1 MGSVICTGALE
12 MSNSGSRIQLLIYSP
27 LSFFK
32 STMPGTHLC
41 LIVCT
46 SFQVTSPKSVNILFP
61 GNTVSLSLNYHFF
74 GGEGCDCDL
83 RVRHNWATELNWTDA
98 GCVASWILI
107 SFIHLYTCLFLQCH
121 LSSQS
126 PKIRRRTP
134 QFLPTL
140 VGSCSPPTLFLN

>member
-27 LSFFK
+27 LCFFK
-32 STMPGTHLC
+32 STMPCTHLC
-41 LIVCT
+41 LFVCT
-46 SFQVTSPKSVNILFP
+46 SFQVTSPKSVNIFLP
-61 GNTVSLSLNYHFF
+61 GNTVSPSLNSLSFF
-74 GGEGCDCDL
+74 FFFWSRALFDQE
-83 RVRHNWATELNWTDA
+83 HA
-98 GCVASWILI
+98 GHVASWILI
-107 SFIHLYTCLFLQCH
+107 SFIHLYVCLFLQCH

-126 PKIRRRTP
+126 PRIRWWTP